1 MRHREHYPDRTGWRQ
16 DARTL
21 LTLAPYLWPVGEAGL
36 KARVVASLILLVAS
50 KLATVAVPVILK
62 YAVDDLTPL
71 GGAAAGRALIAV
83 PVALL
88 IAYGLART
96 LALAFRE
103 FQGALFAKV
112 LERAIRQAALKTFR
126 HLHQLALRFHL
137 DRQTGGLSRAIER
150 GSRGIEFL
158 LRVMLFNIVPT
169 ALEIVLVCGLLWG
182 FFDVWFAS
190 VTFITIASYVAWTVI
205 VTEWRIKFRRMMNES
220 DSAAHTKAID
230 SLLNYETVK
239 YFGNEDH
246 EAQRFDTALKSYE
259 DAAVQ
264 SKSSLSLLNTGQ
276 GAIIAGGVTV
286 VMIMAAYGV
295 KDGTMTV
302 GDFVLVNTYLL
313 QLYLPLNFL
322 GSVYREVKHS
332 LADMEAMFGLLDENT
347 EIEDKPD
354 AQALAVSDG
363 VVAFDGV
370 SFSYDGRRQIL
381 KDISFSVPAGKT
393 VAIVGPSGAGK
404 STLSRLLF
412 RSYDVCAGR
421 ITVDGQDIRD
431 VSQASLR
438 AAIGVVPQDTVLFN
452 DTIRYN
458 VAYGRPSAD
467 EDAIA
472 EAARLASIHDFV
484 VRLPDGYET
493 LVGERGLKLSGG
505 EKQRIAIARTL
516 LKGPAIFMFDEATSS
531 LDTHTEKDIQAS
543 LRTVSQ
549 GKTTLVIAHRLS
561 TVVDAD
567 EILVLDAGEIV
578 ERGNH
583 RALLTAKGAYAALW
597 TRQQEADHA
606 REVLAHDQKDD
617 QEDDQEDDPQAAE

>member
-1 MRHREHYPDRTGWRQ
+1 
-16 DARTL
+16 
-21 LTLAPYLWPVGEAGL
+21 
-36 KARVVASLILLVAS
+36 
-50 KLATVAVPVILK
+50 
-62 YAVDDLTPL
+62 
-71 GGAAAGRALIAV
+71 
-83 PVALL
+83 
-88 IAYGLART
+88 
-96 LALAFRE
+96 
-103 FQGALFAKV
+103 
-112 LERAIRQAALKTFR
+112 
-126 HLHQLALRFHL
+126 
-137 DRQTGGLSRAIER
+137 
-150 GSRGIEFL
+150 
-158 LRVMLFNIVPT
+158 
-169 ALEIVLVCGLLWG
+169 
-182 FFDVWFAS
+182 
-190 VTFITIASYVAWTVI
+190 
-205 VTEWRIKFRRMMNES
+205 MMNES

-230 SLLNYETVK
+230 SLLNYEAVK

-421 ITVDGQDIRD
+421 ITIDGQDIRD

-549 GKTTLVIAHRLS
+549 GKRDKPSDSI
-561 TVVDAD
+561 
-567 EILVLDAGEIV
+567 
-578 ERGNH
+578 
-583 RALLTAKGAYAALW
+583 
-597 TRQQEADHA
+597 
-606 REVLAHDQKDD
+606 
-617 QEDDQEDDPQAAE
+617 